1 MISFNIVSRLKP
13 TTSFRK
19 RSSINMATPKYN
31 AEFISAILK
40 RSLYASFNTLNGD
53 KINSRI
59 MVFASDP
66 DLKNFY
72 CLTNKTS
79 EKIAQ
84 LGRNPFANLLIL
96 GTSDKLDGN
105 SETQVQG
112 TVQLFTKFTDKE
124 VKTALDMLSEK
135 SSMMSTV
142 KDSGSLGD
150 FCIISVRTAEIT
162 FRVFKDILQNIPK
175 TTLKF

>member
-1 MISFNIVSRLKP
+1 
-13 TTSFRK
+13 
-19 RSSINMATPKYN
+19 MATPKYN
-31 AEFISAILK
+31 AAFISAILK
-40 RSLYASFNTLNGD
+40 RCLYTSFNTLNDD
-53 KINSRI
+53 KINSRV

-66 DLKNFY
+66 DLKYFY

-79 EKIAQ
+79 EKVAQ
-84 LGRNPFANLLIL
+84 LGKNPYANLLIL

-112 TVQLFTKFTDKE
+112 TGQLFSKFSDKE
-124 VKTALDMLSEK
+124 VKTALDLLAEK
-135 SSMMSTV
+135 SSMLSTI

-150 FCIISVRTAEIT
+150 FCIIRIKTGEIT

-175 TTLKF
+175 TILNF

>member
-1 MISFNIVSRLKP
+1 
-13 TTSFRK
+13 
-19 RSSINMATPKYN
+19 MATPKYN
-31 AEFISAILK
+31 AAFVSAILK
-40 RSLYASFNTLNGD
+40 RSLYTAFNTLNED

-66 DLKNFY
+66 DLKYFY

-84 LGRNPFANLLIL
+84 LGANPYANLLIL

-112 TVQLFTKFTDKE
+112 TVQVFSKFADKE
-124 VKTALDMLSEK
+124 VKTALDLLSEK
-135 SSMMSTV
+135 SSMLSTI

-150 FCIISVRTAEIT
+150 FCIIRVKTGEVT

-175 TTLKF
+175 TILNF